1 MTYIFDTLSVAG
13 SFLPAFIND
22 DNSGLNQDQIDRV
35 QEFVRE
41 LESRISV
48 YHEKFTFSFST
59 GLDSSFSRCEVCDFH
74 ADCYD
79 VDVIVT
85 AL

>member
-1 MTYIFDTLSVAG
+1 MTYIFDTLSIAG

-22 DNSGLNQDQIDRV
+22 DNSGLNQEQIDRV

-41 LESRISV
+41 LDSRISV

-59 GLDSSFSRCEVCDFH
+59 GLDSSFSRCEVCDLH

-79 VDVIVT
+79 IDVIVT